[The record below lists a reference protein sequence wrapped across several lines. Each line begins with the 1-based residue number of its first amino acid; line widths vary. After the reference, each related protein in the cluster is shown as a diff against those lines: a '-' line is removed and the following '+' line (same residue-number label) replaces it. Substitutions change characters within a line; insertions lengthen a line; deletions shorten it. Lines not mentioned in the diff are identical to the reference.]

1 METPFTSSSTLSFD
15 EIVFEQR
22 NKNYGAFELR
32 RSYEKHLNIAFLITF
47 SAFVIVT
54 SGVLIRSLFKTP
66 TVAELTR
73 DAANDVRQ
81 MKEIEIILPEK
92 PKLPDGGEKAVIP
105 PVGKSEVPE
114 DLKPI
119 KVEDKPIVEPK
130 KDETKVDSIPAG
142 YNSEGNGKKGDVLP
156 TGGGGGKG
164 PEIGSGNGGEEKKE
178 PTFTDIPQVMPEF
191 PGGEEALFKFLKRN
205 LRFPRFEENNS
216 STVYVAFIIGAD
228 GQIGTISILKSGGI
242 SFDEEVTRVVSK
254 MPKWKPGVE
263 NGENVAV
270 RFKMPVKFR
279 QAN

>member
-1 METPFTSSSTLSFD
+1 
-15 EIVFEQR
+15 
-22 NKNYGAFELR
+22 
-32 RSYEKHLNIAFLITF
+32 
-47 SAFVIVT
+47 VT
-54 SGVLIRSLFKTP
+54 SGILIRSLFKTP
-66 TVAELTR
+66 TVAELNSEL
-73 DAANDVRQ
+73 AKEKVLSIIDV
-81 MKEIEIILPEK
+81 ILPEK
-92 PKLPDGGEKAVIP
+92 PKLPDGGEKALAP
-105 PVGKSEVPE
+105 PVGKSEIPD
-114 DLKPI
+114 DLKQI

-130 KDETKVDSIPAG
+130 KETKVDSIPAG
-142 YNSEGNGKKGDVLP
+142 FNPEGNGKKGDVLP

-164 PEIGSGNGGEEKKE
+164 PEIGTGNGGEVKKE
-178 PTFTDIPQVMPEF
+178 PTFTDIPQIMPEF

-228 GQIGTISILKSGGI
+228 GEIGPISILKSGGI

>member
-1 METPFTSSSTLSFD
+1 METPFTSRSTPSFD

-32 RSYEKHLNIAFLITF
+32 SSYEKHVNIAFLITF

-54 SGVLIRSLFKTP
+54 SAVLIRSLFKTP

-73 DAANDVRQ
+73 DIVNDERAL
-81 MKEIEIILPEK
+81 KEIEIIIPEK

-105 PVGKSEVPE
+105 PVGKSEVPD
-114 DLKPI
+114 DLKQI
-119 KVEDKPIVEPK
+119 KVEVKPIIEPK
-130 KDETKVDSIPAG
+130 KEETKVDSIPTG
-142 YNSEGNGKKGDVLP
+142 YNPEGNGKKGEVLP

-164 PEIGSGNGGEEKKE
+164 PETGTGNGEVVKKE
-178 PTFTDIPQVMPEF
+178 PTIVDIPQVMPEF

-228 GQIGTISILKSGGI
+228 GQIGPISILKSGGI

>member
-1 METPFTSSSTLSFD
+1 METPFTSRSTLSFD

-32 RSYEKHLNIAFLITF
+32 RSYEKHVNIAFLITF

-105 PVGKSEVPE
+105 PVGKSDIPE
-114 DLKPI
+114 ELKPI

-130 KDETKVDSIPAG
+130 KEAKADSITTG
-142 YNSEGNGKKGDVLP
+142 YNAEGNGKKGDVLP

-164 PEIGSGNGGEEKKE
+164 LDIGTGNGGDITKE
-178 PTFTDIPQVMPEF
+178 PEIFEIPQIMPEF

-228 GQIGTISILKSGGI
+228 GQIGPISILKSGGI

-254 MPKWKPGVE
+254 MPKWKPGVQG
-263 NGENVAV
+263 GENVAV

>member
-1 METPFTSSSTLSFD
+1 METPFTSRSTPSFD

-32 RSYEKHLNIAFLITF
+32 SSYEKHVNIAFLITF

-54 SGVLIRSLFKTP
+54 SGILIRSFFRNP
-66 TVAELTR
+66 TIAEL
-73 DAANDVRQ
+73 N
-81 MKEIEIILPEK
+81 KEMSNFKDLSIIEVILPEK
-92 PKLPDGGEKAVIP
+92 PKEPDGGEKIETP
-105 PVGKSEVPE
+105 PVGKSDVDD

-119 KVEDKPIVEPK
+119 EVEDNPIVETK
-130 KDETKVDSIPAG
+130 KPETKIDSIPTG
-142 YNSEGNGKKGDVLP
+142 YNPEGNGKKGEVLP

-164 PEIGSGNGGEEKKE
+164 PITGTGDGEELKKE
-178 PTFTDIPQVMPEF
+178 PAFIDIPQIMPEF

-216 STVYVAFIIGAD
+216 STVYVAFIIETD
-228 GQIGTISILKSGGI
+228 GQIGPISILKSGGI
-242 SFDEEVTRVVSK
+242 SFDEEVIRVVSK
-254 MPKWKPGVE
+254 MPKWKPGANE
-263 NGENVAV
+263 GENVPV

>member
-1 METPFTSSSTLSFD
+1 METPFTSRSTLSFD

-32 RSYEKHLNIAFLITF
+32 RSYEKHVNIAFLITF

-105 PVGKSEVPE
+105 PVGKSEIPD
-114 DLKPI
+114 DLKKI
-119 KVEDKPIVEPK
+119 KVEEKPVVEPK
-130 KDETKVDSIPAG
+130 KIDTKVDSIPTG
-142 YNSEGNGKKGDVLP
+142 YNPDGNGKKGDVLP

-164 PEIGSGNGGEEKKE
+164 PEIGTGNGGEEKKE
-178 PTFTDIPQVMPEF
+178 LAFTDIPQVMPEF

-228 GQIGTISILKSGGI
+228 GGIGPISILKSGGI